1 MWPVR
6 HEGQRLRLLLAGDVM
21 TGRGVDQILPSPG
34 DPTLLES
41 YLKDARDYVGLAE
54 EVSGPLPR
62 PVPPEWPWGEALP
75 LMRSLSADLATVRVM
90 NLETSV
96 TRSDDATPHKPV
108 RYRMSPEN
116 VGCLALPGVDV
127 WALANNHVL
136 DYGTRGLRET
146 LATLARAGLRV
157 AGAGANLQEAWQP
170 AVVVTEGRRLLV
182 WSAAHASSGTPTS
195 WAADATSPGVALLP
209 DLSRATAD
217 RLLASVASRRRH
229 GDLVVV
235 SVHWGSNWGYD
246 VPEEQVRFAHRLLD
260 GGVDVVHGHSSHHP
274 RPLEV
279 YDGRLVLYGCGDLVN
294 DYEGIAGE
302 GARYR
307 DDLRVLYVVDL
318 SGPPP
323 GATTGWS
330 VRDVRLVVLQSR
342 RLRLELAEAADV
354 TWLADRLTSA
364 SQRFGVRL
372 EVVDD
377 AILAAAHR

>member
-1 MWPVR
+1 
-6 HEGQRLRLLLAGDVM
+6 
-21 TGRGVDQILPSPG
+21 
-34 DPTLLES
+34 
-41 YLKDARDYVGLAE
+41 
-54 EVSGPLPR
+54 
-62 PVPPEWPWGEALP
+62 
-75 LMRSLSADLATVRVM
+75 
-90 NLETSV
+90 
-96 TRSDDATPHKPV
+96 
-108 RYRMSPEN
+108 
-116 VGCLALPGVDV
+116 
-127 WALANNHVL
+127 
-136 DYGTRGLRET
+136 
-146 LATLARAGLRV
+146 
-157 AGAGANLQEAWQP
+157 
-170 AVVVTEGRRLLV
+170 
-182 WSAAHASSGTPTS
+182 
-195 WAADATSPGVALLP
+195 
-209 DLSRATAD
+209 
-217 RLLASVASRRRH
+217 
-229 GDLVVV
+229 
-235 SVHWGSNWGYD
+235 